1 MKISKETTVPALL
14 GFEKTGI
21 HALIALD
28 DSGVCV
34 GSAGALLRQE
44 IADRYRQTR
53 DSGGTTLPFLAWKH
67 VFRTTAVLE
76 AVPHE

>member
-1 MKISKETTVPALL
+1 MKTTKETTVSALL
-14 GFEKTGI
+14 GFEQTGI

-44 IADRYRQTR
+44 IAGRYCQTR
-53 DSGGTTLPFLAWKH
+53 DNGGTTLPFLAWKH
-67 VFRTTAVLE
+67 VFRTAAVLE
-76 AVPHE
+76 EVRS